1 MNMVDVLAI
10 LPYYVELGMKMDD
23 LDDSKDSILD
33 DQQQFLNMTVT
44 NIRFLFM
51 IQ

>member
-23 LDDSKDSILD
+23 LDSKDSILD